1 MNQTNYLKNIRLT
14 RIVSRRDVIAGGVG
28 SLIAIAS
35 TSLNQ
40 ASAQSRQ
47 PNDLKPMDSKMQRF
61 SDRTEIIDAINA
73 VASLLTERTGQ
84 LFVGSSRTK
93 SIWTTPRLLVVNPCA

>member
-47 PNDLKPMDSKMQRF
+47 PNDFKPMDFQ
-61 SDRTEIIDAINA
+61 NA
-73 VASLLTERTGQ
+73 TL
-84 LFVGSSRTK
+84 
-93 SIWTTPRLLVVNPCA
+93 

>member
-14 RIVSRRDVIAGGVG
+14 RILSRRDVIVGGVG

-47 PNDLKPMDSKMQRF
+47 TNELKPMDSKMQWF
-61 SDRTEIIDAINA
+61 SDRAEIIDAINA
-73 VASLLTERTGQ
+73 VAFFLDLTPSCRH
-84 LFVGSSRTK
+84 
-93 SIWTTPRLLVVNPCA
+93 TTTA